1 MALINCPE
9 CQKSISDKAEFCPHC
24 GLPAEY
30 FLAAG
35 ATAAEPVKDN
45 TPQSSSKNAPPK
57 TSKKATRTKRA
68 PSQRPVKVDFRE
80 EILIADA
87 DELGW
92 ETVIVD
98 GMIFEKKTFI
108 TETSTITLYNPLFKK
123 PKNHQYQKR

>member
-1 MALINCPE
+1 MALIKCPE
-9 CQKSISDKAEFCPHC
+9 CQSSISDKAASCPHC

-35 ATAAEPVKDN
+35 TTAAEPVKDN
-45 TPQSSSKNAPPK
+45 TPQSSPKNAPPK

-68 PSQRPVKVDFRE
+68 PSKRPVKVDFRD

-92 ETVIVD
+92 ETVIV
-98 GMIFEKKTFI
+98 GGEIFEKKTFI